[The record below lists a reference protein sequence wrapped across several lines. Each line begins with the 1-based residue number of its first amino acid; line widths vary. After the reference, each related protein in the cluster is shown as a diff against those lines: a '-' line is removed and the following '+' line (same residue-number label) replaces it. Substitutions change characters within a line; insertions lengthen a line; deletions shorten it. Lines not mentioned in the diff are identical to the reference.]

1 MTTSC
6 RLTVFLPSES
16 AASTPTQR
24 HQTDPLPA
32 SVDLFLQLIQK
43 RFVVRRSLREQR
55 GKALPFTSS
64 REAMEHRAEPSGRGG
79 GLFSHCRRKTSEAC
93 HLNTRALHSACHS
106 REERGREREG
116 ETETA
121 RRERESKEREGGE
134 GKGQRGGDRS

>member
-64 REAMEHRAEPSGRGG
+64 REAMEHRAEPTQQGVTSANAALKIERVYCGGRVRRLGG
-79 GLFSHCRRKTSEAC
+79 VG
-93 HLNTRALHSACHS
+93 
-106 REERGREREG
+106 
-116 ETETA
+116 
-121 RRERESKEREGGE
+121 
-134 GKGQRGGDRS
+134 